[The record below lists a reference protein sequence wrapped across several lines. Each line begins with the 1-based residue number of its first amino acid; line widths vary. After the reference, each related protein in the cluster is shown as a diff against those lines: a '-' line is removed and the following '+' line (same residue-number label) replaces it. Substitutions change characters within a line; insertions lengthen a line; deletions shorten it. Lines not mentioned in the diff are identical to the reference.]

1 MNLVPASTS
10 SASELTALFN
20 AAYHGYSVPVML
32 DAPAFGRHLSRNDV
46 DLDVSQVAITDSPA
60 AFGLIARRGSAAW
73 VAGMGTVPAARRS
86 GLGERTLTAALRAA
100 ELTGT
105 TIVWLEVLEQ
115 NHAARALYEKLGFA
129 GSRPLLVFSL
139 DGRATPTSVWR
150 PMPVD
155 AAHARIVAHRDRREP
170 WQRADES
177 LGHIRAETGRLTAI
191 ATETNGEISAAVIYT
206 EGPTSFSILQIAARD
221 QAVAVN
227 ALRAVASEG
236 AGRPVRLVNVAADG
250 MIALAAGCLGSAVD
264 HVPWEMRL
272 ALAGRSGDG

>member
-1 MNLVPASTS
+1 VNLVPASTS

-105 TIVWLEVLEQ
+105 TIVWLDVLEQ

-129 GSRPLLVFSL
+129 GSRRLLVFSL
-139 DGRATPTSVWR
+139 DGRTTPTSAWR
-150 PMPVD
+150 PLPVD
-155 AAHARIVAHRDRREP
+155 AAHAWIVAHRDGREP

-191 ATETNGEISAAVIYT
+191 ATETNGEITAAVVYT
-206 EGPTSFSILQIAARD
+206 EEPTSISILQIAARD
-221 QAVAVN
+221 QAVAVS
-227 ALRAVASEG
+227 ALRAVAG
-236 AGRPVRLVNVAADG
+236 VAPADR
-250 MIALAAGCLGSAVD
+250 SA
-264 HVPWEMRL
+264 W
-272 ALAGRSGDG
+272 